1 MIRTGWKGCTCR
13 AALSR
18 ETAQD
23 VASNAMNSTMNIN
36 NGTSG
41 NAFLPMGNAG
51 YTECLPANEQR
62 SIEGGEEKQGQTE
75 VRHICVSGKWQGE
88 KEIEA

>member
-1 MIRTGWKGCTCR
+1 
-13 AALSR
+13 
-18 ETAQD
+18 
-23 VASNAMNSTMNIN
+23 
-36 NGTSG
+36 
-41 NAFLPMGNAG
+41 MGNAG